1 MLAEMTEAI
10 QAAALQPGQ
19 WQEVADRLTRCVP
32 GTKSFMQV
40 WDGLSPPL
48 PLIAS
53 GWSEATIEA
62 YREYYGE
69 RNPWRPAW
77 IEMPPMTATWA
88 DDYLPNAELKKTEW
102 YAGLLRPE
110 GEADGA
116 SGIKFVQ
123 EDGRLAMLAVHYD
136 GRKGAEMHAI
146 LRPLIQGL
154 APSIRQAL
162 DVNRTIYRSTPG
174 LGLDLDLLHAFF
186 HPAFIVDSHCRV
198 LAANAKAQELFLD
211 RDLYVGA
218 RDLIRFSN
226 ARIDRAFAEQVRR
239 LCCGQPGETVPIE
252 DLALTLSRGSLTLTM
267 IPLAQNFRSM
277 AFTGVMPIFV
287 PEVVALVVLRPRP
300 GVAASDVLQ
309 RRYGLTK
316 SEARLAAALPE
327 GGTLLEVAGRLGVS
341 YETARTQ
348 LRSVFAKTGVNR
360 QSELVALI
368 VKEWRPL

>member
-1 MLAEMTEAI
+1 MIAEMTEAI

-77 IEMPPMTATWA
+77 IEMPAMTATWA

-136 GRKGAEMHAI
+136 GRKGEEMHAI

-162 DVNRTIYRSTPG
+162 DVNRAIYRSTPG
-174 LGLDLDLLHAFF
+174 LGLDLDLLHALL
-186 HPAFIVDSHCRV
+186 HPAFIVDRHCRV
-198 LAANAKAQELFLD
+198 LAANAKAQELFVD

-218 RDLIRFSN
+218 RDLIHFSD
-226 ARIDRAFAEQVRR
+226 ARIDRAFAEQVRG
-239 LCCGQPGETVPIE
+239 LCCAQPDEAAPIE
-252 DLALTLSRGSLTLTM
+252 DLSLTLPSGSATMTM

-277 AFTGVMPIFV
+277 AFTGVLPIFL

-316 SEARLAAALPE
+316 SEARLAEALPE

-348 LRSVFAKTGVNR
+348 LRSVFVKTGVNR

-368 VKEWRPL
+368 VREWRPL